1 MIRLKEVAEKAK
13 IDLTDKEVT
22 RIKIPF
28 IDAGRGGPE
37 HWETVLTREKFEQL
51 TDDLLQKMVEPTKQA
66 LADAK
71 LKPEDID
78 RVILVGGSTRIPAVR
93 SLFKGLMGK
102 EPYVEIHPDEVVAM
116 GAAVQAGI
124 LTGQIQGKILIEVT
138 PISLGIETQG
148 GVFTKIIEK
157 NTTIP
162 TSEGHLFTNAADDQ
176 TSMDIHVL
184 QGERPL
190 AAYNMT
196 LDRFEMTGIPPL
208 PRGEA
213 WVEVRFDIN
222 ADGILVVCAKD
233 LHTNNSTRLRISPRF
248 YGLPTEEI
256 DRMVQEAEKYAERD
270 QKEHEEIEIGIKA
283 NNMIRAGLEI
293 IEDAGE
299 DIDTYLIDE
308 VEKGIFEVKDALA
321 SGNTEEIK
329 LKTAELEK
337 QIKAL
342 DRMIKES
349 RRPSFAK
356 ATGGKQRT
364 AEVV

>member
-1 MIRLKEVAEKAK
+1 
-13 IDLTDKEVT
+13 TDKEVT

-28 IDAGRGGPE
+28 IDAGKGGPK
-37 HWETVLTREKFEQL
+37 HWETVLTRQKFEEL

-78 RVILVGGSTRIPAVR
+78 RVILVGGSTRMPQVR

-116 GAAVQAGI
+116 GAAIQAGI
-124 LTGQIQGKILIEVT
+124 LTGQIEGKILIEVT

-148 GVFTKIIEK
+148 GIFTKIIEK

-162 TSEGHLFTNAADDQ
+162 TSEGHLFTNAADNQ

-190 AAYNMT
+190 ATYNMT
-196 LDRFEMTGIPPL
+196 LDRFEMTGIPAL

-213 WVEVRFDIN
+213 WVEVKFDIN
-222 ADGILVVCAKD
+222 ANGILYVSCKD
-233 LHTNNSTRLRISPRF
+233 LHTNNSRRLRISPRF
-248 YGLPTEEI
+248 YGLPREEI
-256 DRMVQEAEKYAERD
+256 NRMIEEAKGYARTD
-270 QKEHEEIEIGIKA
+270 QKEREEIEIGIKA
-283 NNMIRAGLEI
+283 NNMIRAGQLI
-293 IEDAGE
+293 IEDTEE
-299 DIDTYLIDE
+299 DVDTPLIEE
-308 VEKGIFEVKDALA
+308 VEKGILEVKTALA
-321 SGNTEEIK
+321 NDNIEEIK
-329 LKTAELEK
+329 LKTRRLEE

-342 DRMIKES
+342 DRKIKEES
-349 RRPSFAK
+349 KRQK
-356 ATGGKQRT
+356 AVK
-364 AEVV
+364 VV